1 LCNISSFWKSKG
13 PRNQFSSYRE
23 IFRVSVFRAILDRLI
38 YNDEYQ
44 NIDSNLTDSNV
55 GARKFRNIRD
65 NIFVLNAIM
74 NSQKNTIEEALDMH
88 VYDVEQCFDS
98 LWLEEVINC
107 LYQAGLQNDKLPL
120 LFLENRSAQVA
131 VKTPGGL
138 SKRKTIRNIIMQGSV
153 WGSLCCVVLM
163 DKLGKIA
170 YSNPN
175 LLYYYKGIV
184 ACPPLQM
191 VDDVLGIQKC
201 GPKSLQLNTT
211 VNTFMELEKLKL
223 SKSKC
228 HKVHV
233 GKFNKNCPDMK
244 VHGEPMSESKSEK
257 YLGDIIHSSGTP
269 KPNIARRLSRGWGKV
284 NEILAILKEAPL
296 GRWRVKAG
304 LQLRQAMLINGTLF
318 NSEAWHGITLPQ
330 IKAFEKVDEALLRGI
345 LASHSKGP
353 VPALYMEVAQL
364 PVRFILASRRILY
377 LHNILHRNEKE
388 LIKKVYNAQK
398 ADPSKGDYCKLVES
412 DMNMIDLKLTDQE
425 ITNISRFEFKTVVRR
440 RTREAAIKY
449 LEEIKET
456 KSKMDGIIYTG
467 SFDLQPYLQSSL
479 FTQEESSLLLA
490 LRTRTVRGVRSDF
503 GEMYPDRNCP
513 LPGCTEPDSLP
524 HILVCSALSPV
535 QGENCT
541 VQYSDVFS
549 NSEQL
554 QWAATS
560 LYIQL
565 LAERERLLEPRE
577 PDLTS

>member
-1 LCNISSFWKSKG
+1 
-13 PRNQFSSYRE
+13 
-23 IFRVSVFRAILDRLI
+23 
-38 YNDEYQ
+38 
-44 NIDSNLTDSNV
+44 
-55 GARKFRNIRD
+55 
-65 NIFVLNAIM
+65 
-74 NSQKNTIEEALDMH
+74 
-88 VYDVEQCFDS
+88 
-98 LWLEEVINC
+98 
-107 LYQAGLQNDKLPL
+107 
-120 LFLENRSAQVA
+120 
-131 VKTPGGL
+131 
-138 SKRKTIRNIIMQGSV
+138 
-153 WGSLCCVVLM
+153 
-163 DKLGKIA
+163 
-170 YSNPN
+170 
-175 LLYYYKGIV
+175 
-184 ACPPLQM
+184 
-191 VDDVLGIQKC
+191 
-201 GPKSLQLNTT
+201 
-211 VNTFMELEKLKL
+211 
-223 SKSKC
+223 
-228 HKVHV
+228 
-233 GKFNKNCPDMK
+233 
-244 VHGEPMSESKSEK
+244 
-257 YLGDIIHSSGTP
+257 
-269 KPNIARRLSRGWGKV
+269 
-284 NEILAILKEAPL
+284 
-296 GRWRVKAG
+296 
-304 LQLRQAMLINGTLF
+304 MLINGTLF

-412 DMNMIDLKLTDQE
+412 DMNMIDLKLTEQE

-503 GEMYPDRNCP
+503 GKMYPDRNCP

-560 LYIQL
+560 LYSQL